1 MNQQIDCMKNVCIKT
16 GALLLLL
23 VMAGISCKKLDE
35 TRPFDKFDELAVWSS
50 KNNAMVFVN
59 GTYGDV
65 LGLYTNYVA
74 DEIWTN
80 NIIASNG
87 DAFTRDQITRDD
99 DYGFNQF
106 ARIRRCNLIIE
117 KAQASSMTE
126 AEKAELVGHGK
137 FLRAMTYYW
146 LARRFGRVVYID
158 RVLTE
163 NEESYALPQTASI
176 AETYSLIMKDI
187 DDAITGLPE
196 TASTG
201 IASKSAAYA
210 LKSEAALQAAAYTGE
225 AGYYQ
230 QAIAAADAVIN
241 NGNHALQADY
251 EGLFNEKQR
260 FSTEVI
266 LGYYR
271 DKSNT
276 VVSSID
282 MDMQRAIPNV
292 NNDDLNLRGA
302 TPLFK
307 QDKVFEN
314 WGRYSPTQNLMD
326 EYLAIDEAD
335 PAKAV
340 KWDQTSQYLANI
352 TKRSSSYSDSA
363 VISGDGS
370 INSIIYNNRDK
381 RLAASIVYDSTAWYG
396 ELVTTNRNGNL
407 HRLIKGSLNSDCCT
421 QITNAF
427 FRKGIYT
434 NIAPRPFFNVNTD
447 YHWVIFR
454 LGRVYLNKAEAL
466 LRQDKI
472 AEAVQTLNITRE
484 FHGGLPPSTA
494 TTSVAAWTDYKRER
508 RVELFKEK
516 DYYWSLLRW
525 GKYGGDANHGIAANG
540 TIPELEQAPTFMEIN
555 ADRRGYRI
563 EVINFN
569 QNDQR
574 IFDETRRYLL
584 PIQNSQIVRHGSL
597 QQNPNW

>member
-1 MNQQIDCMKNVCIKT
+1 MKKLFIKI
-16 GALLLLL
+16 GAVFFLLALL
-23 VMAGISCKKLDE
+23 GISCKKLDE

-59 GTYGDV
+59 GAYAEV
-65 LGLYTNYVA
+65 LNLYTNYVE
-74 DEIWTN
+74 DEVRTN

-106 ARIRRCNLIIE
+106 SRIRRCNLIIE
-117 KAQASSMTE
+117 KAQTSNLTE
-126 AEKAELVGHGK
+126 AEKTELVGHGK

-146 LARRFGRVVYID
+146 LARRFGRVVYVD
-158 RVLTE
+158 RLLTE
-163 NEESYALPQTASI
+163 SEENFSLPQTASI
-176 AETYSLIMKDI
+176 AETYTLLMKDI
-187 DDAITGLPE
+187 NDAIAGLPE
-196 TASTG
+196 TAPSG
-201 IASKSAAYA
+201 LASKAAAYA
-210 LKSEAALQAAAYTGE
+210 LKSEVALQAAAYTGE
-225 AGYYQ
+225 ASYYQ
-230 QAIAAADAVIN
+230 QSIDAADAII
-241 NGNHALQADY
+241 GSGKHALQADY
-251 EGLFNEKQR
+251 EGIFNEKQR
-260 FSTEVI
+260 FSSEVI

-282 MDMQRAIPNV
+282 WDMQRAIPNV
-292 NNDDLNLRGA
+292 NNDDLNLRGG

-326 EYLAIDEAD
+326 DYLAIDQAD
-335 PAKAV
+335 PTKAV
-340 KWDQTSQYLANI
+340 KWDQTSQYQANI
-352 TKRSSSYSDSA
+352 TKRSSTYADSA
-363 VISGDGS
+363 VITGQGS
-370 INSIIYNNRDK
+370 INSVIYNNRDK

-427 FRKGIYT
+427 FRKGIYS

-466 LRQDKI
+466 LRQGKI
-472 AEAVQTLNITRE
+472 PEAVQTFNITRE
-484 FHGGLPPSTA
+484 FHGGLPASTA
-494 TTSVAAWTDYKRER
+494 VSAADAWTDYKRER

-540 TIPELEQAPTFMEIN
+540 TIPELEEAPTFMEIN
-555 ADRRGYRI
+555 ANRNGYRV

-569 QNDQR
+569 QNDIR
-574 IFDETRRYLL
+574 VFDETRRYLL

-597 QQNPNW
+597 EQNPNW